1 MPTKI
6 YHFPDLSWYGT
17 LTSKNIIAFA
27 NFERFKLSFL
37 FAFVFFN
44 CKMCDAWRNFCEI
57 NDYGIICALC
67 TSLTARLPTLP
78 CNLKPFLTQ
87 VNSTSNCN
95 YDYEMLYFDQMIE
108 YTRQNICPETAK
120 SEVGSHQ
127 SIRIV
132 CLIFCWF
139 HIIKLSILYLLL

>member
-1 MPTKI
+1 
-6 YHFPDLSWYGT
+6 
-17 LTSKNIIAFA
+17 
-27 NFERFKLSFL
+27 
-37 FAFVFFN
+37 
-44 CKMCDAWRNFCEI
+44 MCTR
-57 NDYGIICALC
+57 
-67 TSLTARLPTLP
+67 LTAMPPTLP

-120 SEVGSHQ
+120 SEVGSSHQ

-139 HIIKLSILYLLL
+139 YIKLAILTFIATVAVIRMEPAKSISSDVACRHLKYRLTFYFHPHILCNDPFLFDRNIVICSSVA